1 MTLGEDGRGQMELDK
16 KRDDVQQERRC
27 EGTRFQRAQCDEES
41 GGVVKAC
48 HGCCVK
54 GSRVVCGD
62 QGGGGED
69 GDIPPIEVSHCDPR
83 RQSQPA

>member
-1 MTLGEDGRGQMELDK
+1 MAGGKWNLIKREMMCNRRG
-16 KRDDVQQERRC
+16 RC